1 MQNRLFGM
9 KEIVGNLVVTDLQK
23 FLDRPFKQ
31 LSPTE
36 EALANAINEMS
47 KTMPYDFNR
56 VRKSIVDAYDGSLT
70 FINCLRKY
78 SKHLIIL
85 AALASRNKD
94 IGKEKLSKFEKE
106 AGKDANDRESQRAI
120 IDDDAL
126 SQTKV
131 RISYQLIHRKESS
144 FVF

>member
-1 MQNRLFGM
+1 M

-23 FLDRPFKQ
+23 FLDRPSKQ

-56 VRKSIVDAYDGSLT
+56 VRKSIVDAYDGSLAYIK
-70 FINCLRKY
+70 FLRNLFNY
-78 SKHLIIL
+78 SIIL
-85 AALASRNKD
+85 AALASKNKD

-106 AGKDANDRESQRAI
+106 AGKDINDRESQRAI
-120 IDDDAL
+120 IDDDVL

-131 RISYQLIHRKESS
+131 QI
-144 FVF
+144 